1 MEYIANKMSDQKLGY
16 VIEMTH
22 NDQDLKFSVVCAK
35 DESEIPELIQ
45 GYLNF
50 LENPPAFLGQAQ
62 DQSNDVTMLVKQQQE
77 IIDTLTARIEAL
89 EGAN

>member
-1 MEYIANKMSDQKLGY
+1 MKYIKHKMSDQKLGY

-22 NDQDLKFSVVCAK
+22 NDQDLSFSVICAK

-45 GYLNF
+45 NYLDF
-50 LENPPAFLGQAQ
+50 LENPPAPSEQAQ
-62 DQSNDVTMLVKQQQE
+62 NQSSDVTMLVKQQQE
-77 IIDTLTARIEAL
+77 IIEDLRARVTTL